1 MREIFNK
8 PRDLISLEMID
19 YQENKFGIHLESI
32 LTNLQ
37 SKIQNNVY
45 RANKDIRDSKEVE
58 ELKKAIYKRLG
69 IKVKVVTNSILAA
82 VLPFYPTSH
91 HIFLNQYWRGHAHNQ
106 LPDQAKLVKESEKA
120 IGYVNLDKAQLGG
133 VFSEYENTLYMN
145 FYDLFVTFKLTVPE
159 TVAVMLHELGHIFY
173 ACEYS
178 DRMNTTNQVL
188 AEVTKTLSSKDREKK
203 LNYIFKNL
211 QSINH
216 EVTEADVDKIVNG
229 NKIVAGYAF
238 FKVVMGSV
246 ASQLKESKYDE
257 TSFEQSADNFAA
269 RFQYGK
275 PLVTGLDKLMIAGF
289 SPEKSQD
296 ARTFSVIIESFTLIY
311 MLTGFVGTIVAGMFP
326 LTLLI
331 AFFIYVLISMS
342 GEKNQ
347 DYTYDELRI
356 RYARIRNEYVGMIK
370 KLDLTDDDIKR
381 QVKDILDSIVI
392 IDNTI
397 NDTQQYKTI
406 FNILGNLFFGSSR
419 NAMNAI
425 KEQQLLESLAFN
437 DLFIKSAQLRQ

>member
-1 MREIFNK
+1 M
-8 PRDLISLEMID
+8 EMID
-19 YQENKFGIHLESI
+19 YQDNKFGIHLESI
-32 LTNLQ
+32 LTSLQ
-37 SKIQNNVY
+37 SKIQNNTY
-45 RANKDIRDSKEVE
+45 RANKDIRDSHEVD

-82 VLPFYPTSH
+82 VLPFYPASH
-91 HIFLNQYWRGHAHNQ
+91 HIFLDEFWRGRAHNE
-106 LPDQAKLVKESEKA
+106 LPDQAKLIKEAEKSV
-120 IGYVNLDKAQLGG
+120 GYINLDKAQLGG

-145 FYDLFVTFKLTVPE
+145 FYDLFITYKLTVPE

-216 EVTEADVDKIVNG
+216 DVTEADVEQIVNG

-246 ASQLKESKYDE
+246 ASQMKESKYDE

-289 SPEKSQD
+289 SPEKLHD
-296 ARTFSVIIESFTLIY
+296 ARVFSGIMNSILLVF
-311 MLTGFVGTIVAGMFP
+311 MLVGFIGTMVTGLFP
-326 LTLLI
+326 LTLLLG
-331 AFFIYVLISMS
+331 FFIYVIFNMS
-342 GEKNQ
+342 GEKNK

-356 RYARIRNEYVGMIK
+356 RYSRIRNEYVGMLK
-370 KLDLTDDDIKR
+370 KLDLTDDAIKR
-381 QVKDILDSIVI
+381 QVKDILDTIVI

-406 FNILGNLFFGSSR
+406 FNILGNLFFSANR
-419 NAMNAI
+419 NAQNAI

-437 DLFIKSAQLRQ
+437 DLFIKSAQLQQ

>member
-1 MREIFNK
+1 
-8 PRDLISLEMID
+8 MID
-19 YQENKFGIHLESI
+19 YQDNKFGIHLETI
-32 LTNLQ
+32 LTSLQ
-37 SKIQNNVY
+37 TKIQNNTY
-45 RANKDIRDSKEVE
+45 RANKDIRDSQEVD

-69 IKVKVVTNSILAA
+69 IKVKLVTNSILAA
-82 VLPFYPTSH
+82 VLPFYPASH
-91 HIFLNQYWRGHAHNQ
+91 HIFLNEFWRGRAHNE
-106 LPDQAKLVKESEKA
+106 LPDQVKLIKEAEKSV
-120 IGYVNLDKAQLGG
+120 GYVNLDKAQLGG

-145 FYDLFVTFKLTVPE
+145 FYDLFITYKLTVPE

-216 EVTEADVDKIVNG
+216 DITEADVEQIVNG

-246 ASQLKESKYDE
+246 ASQMKESKYDE

-289 SPEKSQD
+289 SPEKLHD
-296 ARTFSVIIESFTLIY
+296 VRVFSGIMNSILLVY
-311 MLTGFVGTIVAGMFP
+311 MLVGFIGTIVAGLFP
-326 LTLLI
+326 LTLLLG
-331 AFFIYVLISMS
+331 FFIYVIFNMS
-342 GEKNQ
+342 GEKNK

-356 RYARIRNEYVGMIK
+356 RYSRIRNEYVGMLK
-370 KLDLTDDDIKR
+370 KLDLTDGDIKR
-381 QVKDILDSIVI
+381 QVKDALDSILI
-392 IDNTI
+392 IDNII

-406 FNILGNLFFGSSR
+406 FNILGNLFFTANR
-419 NAMNAI
+419 NAQNAI

-437 DLFIKSAQLRQ
+437 DLFIKSAQLQQ